1 MKDRTDTT
9 SDENVEPS
17 EETLA
22 AADPDDQTASV
33 EDMPEVP
40 GGPQVNVPAATGAL
54 SPDEAK
60 DPHVEGR
67 GRD

>member
-1 MKDRTDTT
+1 MTDRIDRTP
-9 SDENVEPS
+9 DENDQPGEA
-17 EETLA
+17 TLA

-33 EDMPEVP
+33 EDRPEVP

-54 SPDEAK
+54 STDEAK